1 MEEIK
6 DKQRK
11 AFENLIAN
19 NIPNLMR
26 EKSFLFENRYEV
38 TYALYPIDIANAVD
52 DKKTGSIYVTIKT
65 VCTVRDLETD
75 ETQNFIIDVLK
86 LPVYGEL
93 GFKIGGNYRQVLGL
107 YERPAG
113 WAFLRKV
120 SLNSVPIIS
129 ATVQSERGSKWTF
142 KNTNSNVPII
152 ERNRGREEGSDDFNK
167 LSVSTFFRALTGYS
181 NEELLEIFGYDNPVN
196 LLAFNG
202 SENTLIEL
210 EGKKNADNAVANRND
225 CIKLLA
231 IIMFGRKKVESG
243 SNTIASLQSQIENS
257 IFSRNYF
264 NLGRG
269 NSAQL
274 NYKQSFK
281 NRATNKILAESVVL
295 KDEVV
300 PEGTILSAEILTKI
314 DNSPVDSIKVNYN
327 GKVHTLHKFSFF
339 TFRALGYYLAE
350 KIDID
355 GITME
360 KGHKLTLHDL
370 TKLNSTELETIKVA
384 DDENM
389 KDKKEFSRR
398 LGKETLSIEDLFTSY
413 SIFANN
419 LNGFD
424 TFDKEYELTN
434 RIVVPFDK
442 KAIDFI
448 ENHIDK
454 ITNKIKDGIHNAEI
468 SVETD
473 GERLPLLSISSAL
486 KFNYNLD
493 ELLNNIAAV
502 DDNSESQMS
511 DINNVMSFLSK
522 SYKITANLS
531 DSNVTDD
538 LVRIQDTQIGRLD
551 LYDAPESKKIGR
563 VHHKTLLAEE
573 DSSGYITTPFFRVE
587 NGVVTDDVVYLTA
600 AEEENA
606 YVAEWCETFKNED
619 GTQKSRVLARYNG
632 EVVNVDVN
640 SVTLREY
647 SFLQNIG
654 PTTSC
659 IPFINHS
666 NGKRIT
672 MSDNQQKQAVPIL
685 KNRRPLVN
693 TGAESFLGIGKY
705 TARDIIKIYYDSV
718 ILKFPILA
726 QYQKEIFDSSIQIH
740 SISNAPNGDRIFYF
754 DIEAIDKIKDNDES
768 LEMLTLAK
776 LQVPYNYRTTDSG
789 LFTYKVNTK
798 KSIYSGNDIVLY
810 SSDYDITKYDLDCV
824 TNFGGQVFEPDIFDN
839 GTALGRDYLIA
850 YKTYGGSTI
859 DDSLVINGRLISEDI
874 TTSVYIVRVEDSLFN
889 NESKTEEFKSGPESP
904 SYFETNGLPKI
915 GTNLNPGDAVI
926 SKYVIQNNT
935 SSKARSSKIKRF
947 KYTRLNVNT
956 MGQVVS
962 TKIYNDKGRETACV
976 ILAVR
981 AEISVGDKMAG
992 RYGNKGVIG
1001 KIVPNELMP
1010 YDPIS
1015 GRTIDIILDPEG
1027 IPSRMNISQLLE
1039 VTTGLACLKNGKHT
1053 VISQFNPEA
1062 EDYVRQLAN
1071 STDTHPI
1078 MLIDGRNGKYFERP
1092 INVGC
1097 MYMYKLTHMSRKKIH
1112 AIGMQSGVDNIT
1124 LQPKRGGKANG
1135 GQKFGEMESWCL
1147 EGIGCMKVL
1156 QELQSTL
1163 SDDVITKGKVRKALE
1178 QGVCTINAVGDNR
1191 NDLMFQ
1197 ALIRSFCAEIVTNTD
1212 SDGEHFYEFKPL
1224 STKEI
1229 KSLAP
1234 TPIKTEPAL
1243 HSIESFGHVDS
1254 VEQKAV
1260 NKALWGYIDF
1270 PTEMISPIWLE
1281 QSSLHNLFLVRKTD
1295 KSSFDICGDS
1305 FFKELIRGKKYVRL
1319 TPNMCYLR
1327 VALPSDVEQMEPAAA
1342 EMYGTGFQA
1351 LFYIFKHYNLK
1362 ASYELLLDKIDKYEK
1377 SQIRHEDPHAD
1388 NLTSKDYLKILHDGV
1403 SDYVEDEIIDAADYM
1418 TDTHM
1423 KNIRS
1428 ARFVK
1433 DFIDRGSNLTDYLI
1447 EAYPVMSQVFRPQI
1461 QMPGINTKSDFD
1473 HYYVQILNAVN
1484 NIETGKSEKNLLALY
1499 EALAHFMGFRNS
1511 QKNDKYINLS
1521 NWFLGTGNEKKHGK
1535 IRESMQSKV
1544 ILRSGRAVIVPAA
1557 DTSMDARHI
1566 GIPISSAVIVWE
1578 EELISYLNTKRRDAS
1593 VQIKRKQW
1601 KPVLFAIANRSFYM
1615 FRKAYKEIF
1624 VGAFQYSPS
1633 VAYSKLFQYMKL
1645 FFEGGD
1651 DGEDILEPQVV
1662 IAGRQPSLHQFS
1674 VRGFFV
1680 RIVEDK
1686 TIHVNPL
1693 VCKGFN
1699 ADFDGDQ
1706 MWYCAPISRDAK
1718 EEAITKMSAASN
1730 LINPK
1735 NGSIILEL
1743 SQDIALGIYCS
1754 TMLKNNREFLTD
1766 EEKNNIPLNYNSL
1779 NMLKTDVYN
1788 RVISTYALVCLEY
1801 DNKFFISTAG
1811 RIIFNSI
1818 LPNGLSGVTEN
1829 GSKRV
1834 FTNPLGL
1841 NVQKCDRFTGLQYD
1855 GLITAGEG
1863 TSKNIVTLS
1872 LHDICKHVYEE
1883 LVDENSLHIN
1893 ILSVFQELAEFGFEF
1908 SDIFGISISLDD
1920 LDFIK
1925 NSSNKQFYLDEM
1937 SAIQAKI
1944 EEDYQL
1950 GLFSDKDKH
1959 AAIQELSK
1967 KTMEKIQDDLF
1978 VRMDRDNNIFIMFD
1992 SGARGSKAQ
2001 IAQTCGA
2008 IGMLDKTDAQT
2019 LETPIVSNYHEGM
2032 SSFDVQMMSYSART
2046 GMSSTQNKTADAGYA
2061 TRKSIY
2067 MTSGL
2072 KIVEWD
2078 CGKTDW
2084 WFDIMWDKII
2094 PEYSVLKPTEE
2105 FFNKNLLG
2113 KKVWETNKETIDLFG
2128 DTLNNFIITLDSYK
2142 LLQSGFHS
2150 ITIEGNIVEAD
2161 LSNLKKYLGYK
2172 IVECLPATGAH
2183 YVDESFINESTKLE
2197 YLTVIKPEEIL
2208 ISPSSIIGY
2217 QIINDKEADREFKQF
2232 ISGGMLNKKC
2242 AMLVPKKHIL
2252 SINTNAGEFLFRYK
2266 MTDACRSLL
2275 EKREARD
2282 LEGLRLVTD
2291 REHRNDYTFIITD
2304 KTLDSIERNGIERI
2318 QARILL
2324 DCLSGSEESKH
2335 GSKQHGC
2342 CARCYGL
2349 KYTDDK
2355 FPKVGEIIG
2364 IESAQA
2370 VGEPAAQL
2378 TLSLV
2383 NKGGKAGESV
2393 ASGIDIFE
2401 RLLGGSVPQVKEN
2414 ETLVTNNSGYLSV
2427 EKLDDSSI
2435 IKVIPEDKNCL
2446 LCSKCIKKFT
2456 TCPNAKGENGLCVVN
2471 NKVLTTRLQYE
2482 DGTYIKAGEAIT
2494 DGYVKPD
2501 SITHVDPDTLPEL
2514 VRKKQMVWLLNY
2526 FNTFRENNIY
2536 INARHFEIF
2545 ARLQNFMCL
2554 VMKSNDTN
2562 FEIGREYEYSEIVG
2576 HEEDVMVA
2584 LNTSKLYDVVIQNSG
2599 ALSALAFESVSSTLA
2614 KLVTAGHKSYRNSP
2628 IGALNVGENLV
2639 NGEKRVLNTPS
2650 IVYKN
2655 IRKDEDLTYGTGMFE
2670 FTVEESQNE
2679 DIELNLTDMDLD
2691 AIFNAGVEAISKQSI
2706 SDHSVFCNI
2715 VDENDNAVSG
2725 TNISLSSIDE
2735 NVNMYNSISDE
2746 FGAVTFNCI
2755 KPGEYKL
2762 SIKSDEYVLQ
2772 ESTHCNIVDSNIN
2785 LGIIQV
2791 TVKEN
2796 LSDIKLKEMNLFS
2809 DSLNVEES
2817 GKPED
2822 TSNDSYN
2829 NTNYTDIASKEIE
2842 EPEEVDIDDD
2852 DDDYV
2857 GLEDDFDAFDMNTE
2871 YTETKA
2877 SVEVVTEKPSVSDMV
2892 LF

>member
-11 AFENLIAN
+11 AFESLITK
-19 NIPNLMR
+19 NIPNLMS
-26 EKSFLFENRYEV
+26 EKSFVFENRYEV

-52 DKKTGSIYVTIKT
+52 DKKTGSIYVTVKT
-65 VCTVRDLETD
+65 VCTIRDLETD
-75 ETQNFIIDVLK
+75 ETQKFIIDVLK

-93 GFKIGGNYRQVLGL
+93 GFKIGGNYRQVLGV

-120 SLNSVPIIS
+120 RANSVPIIS
-129 ATVQSERGSKWTF
+129 ATVQSKRGAKWTF

-202 SENTLIEL
+202 SENMLIEL
-210 EGKKNADNAVANRND
+210 EGKKNTNNTVANRND

-243 SNTIASLQSQIENS
+243 NNTIVSLQSQIENS
-257 IFSRNYF
+257 IFNRNYF

-269 NSAQL
+269 NGAQL

-281 NRATNKILAESVVL
+281 NRATNKILAESVAL
-295 KDEVV
+295 KDEII

-314 DNSPVDSIKVNYN
+314 DNSPVDRIKVNYN

-350 KIDID
+350 EISIN
-355 GITME
+355 GIIME
-360 KGHKLTLHDL
+360 KGHKLTLNDL

-384 DDENM
+384 ADESM

-398 LGKETLSIEDLFTSY
+398 LSKETLSIEDLFTAY
-413 SIFANN
+413 GIFANN

-454 ITNKIKDGIHNAEI
+454 ITSKVRDGIHNIEI
-468 SVETD
+468 SVEAED
-473 GERLPLLSISSAL
+473 ERLPLLNISSAL
-486 KFNYNLD
+486 KFDYNLD
-493 ELLNNIAAV
+493 ALLNNIAAV

-531 DSNVTDD
+531 DTNVTDD
-538 LVRIQDTQIGRLD
+538 LIRIQDTQIGRLD

-573 DSSGYITTPFFRVE
+573 DNSGYITTPFFRVE
-587 NGVVTDDVVYLTA
+587 NGEVMDDVVYLTA

-619 GTQKSRVLARYNG
+619 GSKKSRVLARYNG

-672 MSDNQQKQAVPIL
+672 MSANQQKQAVPIL
-685 KNRRPLVN
+685 KNKRPLVN

-718 ILKFPILA
+718 ILKFPILG
-726 QYQKEIFDSSIQIH
+726 QYQKEIFNSTITIH
-740 SISNAPNGDRIFYF
+740 SISTTSNGDRVFYF
-754 DIEAIDKIKDNDES
+754 DIEAINKIKSNNES
-768 LEMLTLAK
+768 LEILTLAK

-789 LFTYKVNTK
+789 LFTYKVNTQ
-798 KSIYSGNDIVLY
+798 KSVYSGNDIVLY
-810 SSDYDITKYDLDCV
+810 SSDYDITKYDLDRIV
-824 TNFGGQVFEPDIFDN
+824 NFGGQVFESDTFDS

-850 YKTYGGSTI
+850 YKTYSGSTI

-874 TTSVYIVRVEDSLFN
+874 TTSVYIVRVEDSLFSDDN
-889 NESKTEEFKSGPESP
+889 KTEEFRSGPESP
-904 SYFETNGLPKI
+904 NYFETNGLPKI
-915 GTNLNPGDAVI
+915 GTNINPGDAVI
-926 SKYVIQNNT
+926 SKYVVQNNT
-935 SSKARSSKIKRF
+935 SGRVRSSKVKRF

-962 TKIYNDKGRETACV
+962 TKIYNDKGKETACV
-976 ILAVR
+976 MLAVR

-1001 KIVPNELMP
+1001 KVIPNELMP
-1010 YDPIS
+1010 YDPVS

-1039 VTTGLACLKNGKHT
+1039 ATTGLACLKSDKHT

-1078 MLIDGRNGKYFERP
+1078 MLIDGRSGKYFERP

-1097 MYMYKLTHMSRKKIH
+1097 MYMYKLTHMARKKIH
-1112 AIGMQSGVDNIT
+1112 AIGMQSSVDNIT

-1163 SDDVITKGKVRKALE
+1163 SDDIITKGKVKKALE
-1178 QGVCTINAVGDNR
+1178 QGVCTINTIGDNR
-1191 NDLMFQ
+1191 NDLMLQ

-1212 SDGEHFYEFKPL
+1212 NSGEYFYEFKPL
-1224 STKEI
+1224 TTKEI

-1243 HSIESFGHVDS
+1243 HSIESFGNINS
-1254 VEQKAV
+1254 IEQKAV
-1260 NKALWGYIDF
+1260 SKALWGYIDLA
-1270 PTEMISPIWLE
+1270 TEMISPIWLE

-1295 KSSFDICGDS
+1295 NSSFDICGDS
-1305 FFKELIRGKKYVRL
+1305 FFKELIRGKRYVRL
-1319 TPNMCYLR
+1319 TPHMCYLR
-1327 VALPSDVEQMEPAAA
+1327 VALPSDVEQMDPEIAK
-1342 EMYGTGFQA
+1342 MYSTGFQA
-1351 LFYIFKHYNLK
+1351 LFYIFKHYNIE
-1362 ASYELLLDKIDKYEK
+1362 ASYELLLNKIDKYEK
-1377 SQIRHEDPHAD
+1377 SQIKHEDQDAE
-1388 NLTSKDYLKILHDGV
+1388 NITSKDYLKIMYGGVLDTVDG
-1403 SDYVEDEIIDAADYM
+1403 EIIDAADYM
-1418 TDTHM
+1418 TDTNM

-1433 DFIDRGSNLTDYLI
+1433 DFIDRGAKLTDYLI

-1484 NIETGKSEKNLLALY
+1484 NIETDKSEKNLLALY
-1499 EALAHFMGFRNS
+1499 EAMAHFMGFRNS
-1511 QKNDKYINLS
+1511 QKSDKYVNLS

-1535 IRESMQSKV
+1535 IRESVQSKV

-1557 DTSMDARHI
+1557 DINMDARHI
-1566 GIPISSAVIVWE
+1566 GIPISSAVVVWE
-1578 EELISYLNTKRRDAS
+1578 EELISYLNTKRRDQN
-1593 VQIKRKQW
+1593 VQIKRQQW
-1601 KPVLFAIANRSFYM
+1601 KSVLFAIANRSFYM
-1615 FRKAYKEIF
+1615 FKKAYNEMF
-1624 VGAFQYSPS
+1624 VEAFQYSPS
-1633 VAYSKLFQYMKL
+1633 IAYNKLFHYIKL
-1645 FFEGGD
+1645 FIEGGE
-1651 DGEDILEPQVV
+1651 DGEDILEPQVL
-1662 IAGRQPSLHQFS
+1662 IAGRQPSLHRFS

-1680 RIVEDK
+1680 CIVEDK

-1706 MWYCAPISRDAK
+1706 MWYCAPISKDAK
-1718 EEAITKMSAASN
+1718 EEAVTKMSAASN

-1735 NGSIILEL
+1735 DGSIILEL

-1754 TMLKNNREFLTD
+1754 TMLKNNRETLTD
-1766 EEKNNIPLNYNSL
+1766 EEKNSSPFHYNSL
-1779 NMLKTDVYN
+1779 DMLKTDVYN
-1788 RVISTYALVCLEY
+1788 RVISTYTLVCLEHN
-1801 DNKFFISTAG
+1801 NKLFLSTAG

-1818 LPNGLSGVTEN
+1818 LPNGLSGVTEEGLN
-1829 GSKRV
+1829 RV

-1841 NVQKCDRFTGLQYD
+1841 NIQKSDRFTDLQYD

-1863 TSKNIVTLS
+1863 ISKNIVTLS

-1883 LVDENSLHIN
+1883 LVDENSLHID
-1893 ILSVFQELAEFGFEF
+1893 IISVFQELAKFGFEF

-1920 LDFIK
+1920 LDSIK
-1925 NSSNKQFYLDEM
+1925 NSSNKQHYLDEM
-1937 SAIQAKI
+1937 NVVQAKI
-1944 EEDYQL
+1944 EEDYQI
-1950 GLFSDKDKH
+1950 GLFSDRDKH
-1959 AAIQELSK
+1959 AAIQDLSK
-1967 KTMEKIQDDLF
+1967 KTMKKIQDDLF
-1978 VRMDRDNNIFIMFD
+1978 VGMDRDNNIFIMFD

-2008 IGMLDKTDAQT
+2008 IGMLDKTDGQT
-2019 LETPIVSNYHEGM
+2019 LETPITSNYYEGM

-2084 WFDIMWDKII
+2084 WFDVMWDKII

-2113 KKVWETNKETIDLFG
+2113 KKVWETSKETVDLFG
-2128 DTLNNFIITLDSYK
+2128 NTLDNYMITSDSYK
-2142 LLQSGFHS
+2142 SLQSGFHS
-2150 ITIEGNIVEAD
+2150 VTVEGNIVEAD
-2161 LSNLKKYLGYK
+2161 LSNMKKYLGYK
-2172 IVECLPATGAH
+2172 IVECFPNTSAR
-2183 YVDESFINESTKLE
+2183 YVDELFISNSTTLK

-2208 ISPSSIIGY
+2208 ISPSSMIGY
-2217 QIINDKEADREFKQF
+2217 QIVNDKEAEREFKQF
-2232 ISGGMLNKKC
+2232 TSDGTINKKC
-2242 AMLVPKKHIL
+2242 TTLVTKKHIL
-2252 SINTNAGEFLFRYK
+2252 SVNTNAGEFLFRYR

-2304 KTLDSIERNGIERI
+2304 KTLDYIERNGIKRI

-2324 DCLSGSEESKH
+2324 DCLSGNEESKH
-2335 GSKQHGC
+2335 GEKQHGC

-2349 KYTDDK
+2349 KYTDDR

-2393 ASGIDIFE
+2393 ASGVDIFQ

-2414 ETLVTNNSGYLSV
+2414 ETLVTNNSGYLSI

-2435 IKVIPEDKNCL
+2435 IKVVPEDRDCL
-2446 LCSKCIKKFT
+2446 LCKKCINKFG
-2456 TCPNAKGENGLCVVN
+2456 TCPNVKGENGLCMLN
-2471 NKVLTTRLQYE
+2471 NKVLTTRLQYD

-2494 DGYVKPD
+2494 DGYVKPN
-2501 SITHVDPDTLPEL
+2501 SITHVDPDNLQEL
-2514 VRKKQMVWLLNY
+2514 IRKKQIVWLLNY

-2554 VMKSNDTN
+2554 VMKSNDPN

-2576 HEEDVMVA
+2576 HEDDVMVA
-2584 LNTSKLYDVVIQNSG
+2584 LSTSKLYDVVIQNSG

-2614 KLVTAGHKSYRNSP
+2614 DLVTTGHKSYRNSP

-2639 NGEKRVLNTPS
+2639 SGEKRILDTPS
-2650 IVYKN
+2650 IVYQD
-2655 IRKDEDLTYGTGMFE
+2655 IQSDEDLTYGTGMFE
-2670 FTVEESQNE
+2670 FTAEESRSA
-2679 DIELNLTDMDLD
+2679 DIELKLTDMDLD
-2691 AIFNAGVEAISKQSI
+2691 AIFNDSLEAINTQTASAYSI
-2706 SDHSVFCNI
+2706 FCNI
-2715 VDENDNAVSG
+2715 VDNNGDAVADIDVLLS
-2725 TNISLSSIDE
+2725 NIST
-2735 NVNMYNSISDE
+2735 YANSCKTASDE
-2746 FGAVTFNCI
+2746 FGAVVFNYVM
-2755 KPGEYKL
+2755 PGEYRL
-2762 SIKSDEYVLQ
+2762 SLESKKYVLQ
-2772 ESTHCNIVDSNIN
+2772 ESIYCNIVNSNIN
-2785 LGIIQV
+2785 LGTIQV
-2791 TVKEN
+2791 NIVDNNHDATLEG
-2796 LSDIKLKEMNLFS
+2796 MNLFS
-2809 DSLNVEES
+2809 DSSVIEKN

-2822 TSNDSYN
+2822 ILNDSYN
-2829 NTNYTDIASKEIE
+2829 NAEYTDIISGEIE
-2842 EPEEVDIDDD
+2842 EHEELDFDDE
-2852 DDDYV
+2852 YV
-2857 GLEDDFDAFDMNTE
+2857 GLEDDFDVFSVDGE
-2871 YTETKA
+2871 YIESKVAVETI
-2877 SVEVVTEKPSVSDMV
+2877 TEKSPVSDML